1 MNLALFFGFQGRMKR
16 SEWWMIRLVMLGI
29 AFVGI
34 FFIGGIAGALGVDD
48 GSDADPILGLIVIV
62 GFCLLLWLDLASGV
76 KRLHD
81 HDLPGWAWLATLL
94 PGLGVI
100 FSLVVL
106 GILDGSPGPNRYGPS
121 RKYPAAGRLDVTVF
135 D

>member
-1 MNLALFFGFQGRMKR
+1 MKLALLFGFQGRMRR
-16 SEWWMIRLVMLGI
+16 SEWWLARLIMLVI
-29 AFVGI
+29 SIVGI
-34 FFIGGIAGALGVDD
+34 FFIGGMAEAVGLDDDSGVDL
-48 GSDADPILGLIVIV
+48 ALGLIVIV
-62 GFCLLLWLDLASGV
+62 GFCLLLWMDLASGV

-81 HDLPGWAWLATLL
+81 HGLSGWVWLVTLI

-100 FSLVVL
+100 FALVVL

-121 RKYPAAGRLDVTVF
+121 RKYPEADRLDATVF